1 METKFLKSVF
11 NIKQLDQKTLPEVLL
26 VGRSNVGKSSLINAL
41 LNRKNIAR
49 TSSTPGTPISLNY
62 FPVDKGY
69 FLVDAPGYGYARRS
83 KAMQDEF
90 LKLMNDYLS
99 IPNRIDLVLLLVD
112 FRIGPTNDDLVML
125 DYLLERK
132 LNFHIILT
140 KADKVK
146 MSERVKKLRIINEKT
161 YGLPHIIT
169 SAETKIGYNKVEELI
184 SNLTIG
190 GQNEK

>member
-1 METKFLKSVF
+1 
-11 NIKQLDQKTLPEVLL
+11 
-26 VGRSNVGKSSLINAL
+26 
-41 LNRKNIAR
+41 
-49 TSSTPGTPISLNY
+49 
-62 FPVDKGY
+62 
-69 FLVDAPGYGYARRS
+69 
-83 KAMQDEF
+83 
-90 LKLMNDYLS
+90 MNDYLS

-169 SAETKIGYNKVEELI
+169 SAETK
-184 SNLTIG
+184 
-190 GQNEK
+190 